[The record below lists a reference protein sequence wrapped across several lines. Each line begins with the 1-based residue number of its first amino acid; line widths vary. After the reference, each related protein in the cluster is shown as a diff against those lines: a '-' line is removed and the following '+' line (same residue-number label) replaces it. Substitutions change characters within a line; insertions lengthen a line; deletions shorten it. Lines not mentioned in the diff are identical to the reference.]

1 MFFKGNIL
9 KGFESLCMLKYPVV
23 NIIAFS
29 CKITIRKIFFIS
41 QLFFL
46 FSVRTD
52 CCSPV
57 CTELAPAVSEIQ
69 HRKRKK
75 VIYLADPTAESTP
88 QVFD

>member
-1 MFFKGNIL
+1 
-9 KGFESLCMLKYPVV
+9 MLTYPVV

-29 CKITIRKIFFIS
+29 CKITIRKTFFIS
-41 QLFFL
+41 QHFLF

-52 CCSPV
+52 CYSV

-75 VIYLADPTAESTP
+75 VVYLADPTAESTP
-88 QVFD
+88 QVFG